1 MEKREKT
8 CVEIFTLCRDAMD
21 FRSMYFDVFWR
32 YQCSK
37 RSQNQEMLFPSAK
50 EKPIYIYI
58 ACSGHR
64 EASINLSFLK
74 SETLVES

>member
-50 EKPIYIYI
+50 GKPIYIY
-58 ACSGHR
+58 SMFR
-64 EASINLSFLK
+64 K
-74 SETLVES
+74 SRGFYQLVFFEIRNTG

>member
-8 CVEIFTLCRDAMD
+8 CVEIFTLCRDATD

-58 ACSGHR
+58 C
-64 EASINLSFLK
+64 IYIYI
-74 SETLVES
+74 